1 MRVFARPNG
10 SGKTTIIKSL
20 QQKILFGVYVNVDDI
35 ESLLKEYNEL
45 LFSAWQLNIHQTLL
59 LPIFHSFK
67 TFLGNT
73 FKNASYQHYVPMLL
87 HIYIV
92 INDQKRFNR
101 PRDAR

>member
-1 MRVFARPNG
+1 MRVFAGPNG

-20 QQKILFGVYVNVDDI
+20 QQKITFGVYVNADDI
-35 ESLLKEYNEL
+35 ERLKEYNGL
-45 LFSAWQLNIHQTLL
+45 LFSAWQLNIHQTLP

-67 TFLGNT
+67 ACLGNT